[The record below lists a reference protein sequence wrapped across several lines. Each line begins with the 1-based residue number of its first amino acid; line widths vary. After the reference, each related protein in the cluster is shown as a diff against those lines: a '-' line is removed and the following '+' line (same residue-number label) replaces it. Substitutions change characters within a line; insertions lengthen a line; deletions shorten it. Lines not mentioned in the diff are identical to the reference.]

1 VVRFKEGILE
11 GAEVGEVLAD
21 EALRTLLRWTDGT
34 FKAER
39 E

>member
-11 GAEVGEVLAD
+11 GAEVGEVSAD
-21 EALRTLLRWTDGT
+21 EALRTLLRWTAGT